1 MSDMTSEERERL
13 LQYLREKYPEAV
25 AAAARLRERAERLE
39 PIPVTI
45 QVGSARPAEDAIVI
59 A

>member
-45 QVGSARPAEDAIVI
+45 QVGSERPAGKTPL
-59 A
+59 